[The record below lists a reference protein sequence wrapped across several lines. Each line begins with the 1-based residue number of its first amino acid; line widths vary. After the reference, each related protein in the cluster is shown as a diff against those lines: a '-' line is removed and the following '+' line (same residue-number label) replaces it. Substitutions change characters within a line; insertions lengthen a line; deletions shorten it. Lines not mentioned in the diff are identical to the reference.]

1 MSAFGA
7 ISVRLLVDFP
17 ADFFAVDFLA
27 VVFFATDFRA
37 LDFFAVDFL
46 AVAFFALDFFAAI
59 ISSLV
64 ARVATQEQRLCQVF
78 RNVIAETMDS
88 SGKFLPVKRGQ
99 IDSGDV
105 VRSSGSSLPFQTIA
119 RSPRPALPV

>member
-1 MSAFGA
+1 MSSFGA
-7 ISVRLLVDFP
+7 IIVRLLADFP
-17 ADFFAVDFLA
+17 ADFLAVDLRVDFFAVDFLA
-27 VVFFATDFRA
+27 VVFLAADFRA

-46 AVAFFALDFFAAI
+46 AVAFLALDFFAAI

-88 SGKFLPVKRGQ
+88 SIEV
-99 IDSGDV
+99 
-105 VRSSGSSLPFQTIA
+105 QT
-119 RSPRPALPV
+119 PPAFRIPQ